1 MIELP
6 ILLRGVKSRSGILKN
21 QLDLTVIIFSQCG
34 IGKVQRLAVEAYR
47 TTVSRRQPHKQT
59 CQGAFAAAAC
69 PSQPQTFAGGDS
81 KADIADSRQCVMFTE
96 ESFAEVEC
104 L

>member
-6 ILLRGVKSRSGILKN
+6 MPFPGVKSRSGILKN

-34 IGKVQRLAVEAYR
+34 IGKVQRLAIEADR
-47 TTVSRRQPHKQT
+47 TAVGRRQSISRRARVLLPQPLVPASHRHSPGATLKLTLQT
-59 CQGAFAAAAC
+59 
-69 PSQPQTFAGGDS
+69 AGS
-81 KADIADSRQCVMFTE
+81 ALCSLKKVLLRLTA
-96 ESFAEVEC
+96 